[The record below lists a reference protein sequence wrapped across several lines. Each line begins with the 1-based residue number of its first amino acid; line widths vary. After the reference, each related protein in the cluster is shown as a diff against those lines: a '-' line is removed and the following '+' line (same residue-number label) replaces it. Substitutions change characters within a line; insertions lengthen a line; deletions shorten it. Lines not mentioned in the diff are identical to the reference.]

1 MVKFAQAGEKFNA
14 ATHLAGAL
22 LAAGGSVYLLGQ
34 VQSGPWQ
41 SVVSIGVYC
50 FSLVL
55 LYACST
61 VYHASMGRVKALWQ
75 KFDHCAIYVL
85 IAGTYTPFC
94 SLALDSQLGW
104 ALLAAV
110 WLLAFVGIV
119 QELRKSEN
127 RWLSVGIYL
136 TMGWSAVLMVLPLR
150 ASLGNDGFAYVLAGG
165 LFYTVGIIF
174 YVIDT
179 RMRHAHGIWHL
190 FVLLGSA
197 LHYLAI
203 AQFVLPDSA

>member
-1 MVKFAQAGEKFNA
+1 MARFAQAGERFNA
-14 ATHLAGAL
+14 VTHLAGTL
-22 LAAGGSVYLLGQ
+22 LAAGGSVYLLAKALD
-34 VQSGPWQ
+34 GPWQ
-41 SVVSIGVYC
+41 NVASIGVYC

-61 VYHASMGRVKALWQ
+61 IYHASIGRVKAVWQ

-94 SLALDSQLGW
+94 SLALDSRLGW
-104 ALLAAV
+104 ALLAGV
-110 WLLAFVGIV
+110 WLLALIGIL
-119 QELRKSEN
+119 QELRQSGQ
-127 RWLSVGIYL
+127 RWLSVLIYL
-136 TMGWSAVLMVLPLR
+136 AMGWSAVLLVLPLR
-150 ASLGNDGFAYVLAGG
+150 ESLGNDGFAFVLAGG

-179 RMRHAHGIWHL
+179 RMRHAHGIWHI

-203 AQFVLPDSA
+203 AGFVLPETR